1 MELVGRHHHCPIFI
15 PQQSENAVVQ
25 QMRANVRIHSRE
37 RIVQKDHLG
46 ALVDSAGEVDPQLL
60 PPRKIHTALAN
71 LCRAISHVHSFC

>member
-1 MELVGRHHHCPIFI
+1 VELVGRHHHCPIFI

-46 ALVDSAGEVDPQLL
+46 ALVDSAGEVDQKDSHRARQSLSSDFTRSFILL
-60 PPRKIHTALAN
+60 M
-71 LCRAISHVHSFC
+71 S